1 MAVGTTIACCYQ
13 DSFETSSGCGWLPDS
28 ACPMSHHIR
37 KTCTHNPM
45 WNMHLK
51 RRSLPLPKVR
61 WRTACFTLEEFTE
74 ISRLFEAEF
83 IGNVGDEA
91 ALFTQ

>member
-1 MAVGTTIACCYQ
+1 
-13 DSFETSSGCGWLPDS
+13 
-28 ACPMSHHIR
+28 
-37 KTCTHNPM
+37 
-45 WNMHLK
+45 MHLK

-61 WRTACFTLEEFTE
+61 WRTACFTLEEFAE
-74 ISRLFEAEF
+74 ISRLFEAQL